1 MWTSAAHENKAGSA
15 GHGSTP
21 LTMTDELTGLPLRAR
36 RTSPCAA
43 PPKWVISEC
52 CNLPEWVHCRI
63 ISVRDKDG
71 TGMKKDRFKEQFA
84 AATATAF
91 QQVYSK
97 QYQAVGTAQ
106 IFDSDYV
113 YRNLEKPKDPRMGR
127 FAFPIFR
134 YATLLGDSPDKIS
147 SKVAAVTNEILLS
160 TGANAPLVV
169 SMAVKGFLNA
179 RVDFAALAEETIG
192 EILCSGNHYGD
203 SDEGAGRKYVID
215 YSSPN
220 IAKPFGVGHL
230 RSTVIGNS
238 LRRIFEKLGYEV
250 VGINHLGDWGT
261 QFGKMIV
268 AFQKWGQ
275 NLTLRENAIEKLYDL
290 YVRFHEEAEKDDSL
304 NEQARAAFKALER
317 DEEQA
322 VDLWERFKSISL
334 SEFEEVYRILGVEFT
349 STTGESFFNDKMA
362 PVIERLQKAG
372 LIKDSQGALIVELDD
387 PQLPP
392 CLLKKADGATL
403 YATRE
408 LAGLVYRW
416 ETYRFYESL
425 YVVGSAQADHFKQV
439 FKVIAMLEEAENLPE
454 PQRMT
459 GRAKHIN
466 FGWVKFGDKTMSTRR
481 GNIVVLTDVL
491 TKAVELASDRI
502 MEKNPE
508 LFGKG
513 VPIQTVLGLRHPTA
527 LMIGVGAVL
536 FSQLSVKRQK
546 DVNFVWEEV
555 LNFEGETGPY
565 LQYTHARLCSL
576 MRHYGDEIT
585 STVDYSLLNNEEEER
600 VVELLADFPQSV
612 LDAARN
618 YDPYFISTHLL
629 RLTAAFN
636 KVYQRKDAGGRID
649 KIVSDNKELSAAR
662 MALVKAVQTVIKEGL
677 QLLGLQAPEEM

>member
-1 MWTSAAHENKAGSA
+1 
-15 GHGSTP
+15 
-21 LTMTDELTGLPLRAR
+21 
-36 RTSPCAA
+36 
-43 PPKWVISEC
+43 V
-52 CNLPEWVHCRI
+52 
-63 ISVRDKDG
+63 
-71 TGMKKDRFKEQFA
+71 KKDTFKEQFA
-84 AATATAF
+84 AATAAAF

-97 QYQAVGTAQ
+97 QYQTVGTAQ
-106 IFDSDYV
+106 VFDSDYI
-113 YRNLEKPKDPRMGR
+113 YHNLEKPKDPLMGR

-134 YATLLGDSPDKIS
+134 YTGLLGDRPDKIS
-147 SKVAAVTNEILLS
+147 SKVASVTNEILQS
-160 TGANAPLVV
+160 TGKNAPLVE
-169 SMAVKGFLNA
+169 SIAVKGFLNA
-179 RVDFAALAEETIG
+179 KVDFTALAENTIA
-192 EILCSGNHYGD
+192 EILSSGNRYGD
-203 SDEGAGRKYVID
+203 SDEGVGRKYVID

-275 NLTLRENAIEKLYDL
+275 NLTLRENAVEKLYEL

-304 NEQARAAFKALER
+304 NEQARIAFKGLER
-317 DEEQA
+317 GEEQA
-322 VDLWERFKSISL
+322 KYLWKEFKDISL
-334 SEFEEVYRILGVEFT
+334 SEFEAVYRILGVEFT
-349 STTGESFFNDKMA
+349 STTGESFFNDKME
-362 PVIERLQKAG
+362 PIVERLQKAK
-372 LIKDSQGALIVELDD
+372 LTKDSQGALIVELDD

-425 YVVGSAQADHFKQV
+425 YVVGSAQAVHFKQI

-459 GRAKHIN
+459 GRVKHID
-466 FGWVKFGDKTMSTRR
+466 FGWVKFGEKTMSTRR
-481 GNIVVLTDVL
+481 GNIIFLEDVIEE
-491 TKAVELASDRI
+491 AINLAREKI
-502 MEKNPE
+502 KEKNPDLKAFDE
-508 LFGKG
+508 
-513 VPIQTVLGLRHPTA
+513 TA
-527 LMIGVGAVL
+527 HMIGVGAVL

-576 MRHYGDEIT
+576 MRHYGGEIT
-585 STVDYSLLNNEEEER
+585 STGDYSLLNNKEEER
-600 VVELLADFPQSV
+600 VVEMLADFPQSV

-629 RLTAAFN
+629 RLAAAFN

-662 MALVKAVQTVIKEGL
+662 IALVKAVQTVIKEGL